1 MSTTLT
7 KTNFKEY
14 LICPKWLWL
23 KKRKP
28 ELYVEGEMSLFLEK
42 LIKDGYEVE
51 AYAQKLF
58 PEGVEVTGDKTALLS
73 KTSDLLQKHQ
83 TMFQATFQT
92 EDGLFAKVDVLA
104 FNDVTQ
110 KWDLYEIKASS
121 EIKTDLQHNHLKDIT
136 FQTITVEDA
145 GVAVGSS
152 YIIHINKEYRRSG
165 DINPKEL
172 FVIEDV
178 TAEVQGDK
186 ENVRLEINEALSLLN
201 KEEVS
206 FDGCECLYKSHGQRC
221 DSFELFNPKVPK
233 YSVHHI
239 VAGKKLQN
247 LLDDN
252 ILDIKDIP
260 EDFDLTDIQRGK
272 VVLQKS
278 GKPLIDLEAIRNTLS
293 SLTFPLYFLDY
304 ETFGKPYPVLDGYKT
319 NQQIVFQVS
328 LHIVQENGDIEH
340 YEYLGNDFET
350 ATTGLLEMMREK
362 IGLTG
367 SVIVWNEG
375 FEKGRNKELAEI
387 HPEHADFLE
396 DINRRVHDLMLVFKK
411 DYLHPDFFGS
421 ASIKKVLPVLLPE
434 LSYKN
439 LEIQD
444 GTMALSEWERSTKD
458 SVSSTERE
466 SIRENLLKY
475 CKLDTLAMVEIWKV
489 LRKIVG

>member
-1 MSTTLT
+1 MSITLT
-7 KTNFKEY
+7 KTDFKEY

-23 KKRKP
+23 KKKRP
-28 ELYVEGEMSLFLEK
+28 ELYVGGEMSLFLEK

-51 AYAQKLF
+51 GYAQKLF
-58 PEGVEVTGDKTALLS
+58 PEGVEVASDKATLLFRE
-73 KTSDLLQKHQ
+73 SDLLRERQ
-83 TMFQATFQT
+83 TMFQVTFQT
-92 EDGLFAKVDVLA
+92 ENGLFAKVDVLA
-104 FNDVTQ
+104 FNNSTQ

-136 FQTITVEDA
+136 FQTIAVEEA
-145 GVAVGSS
+145 GVSVGSS
-152 YIIHINKEYRRSG
+152 YIVHINKEYRRSG
-165 DINPKEL
+165 DINPREL
-172 FVIEDV
+172 FVIKNV
-178 TAEVQGDK
+178 TDEVQADK
-186 ENVRLEINEALSLLN
+186 ENVRIEINEALSLLS
-201 KEEVS
+201 KDDIS
-206 FDGCECLYKSHGQRC
+206 FDGCDCLYRSHGQRC

-233 YSVHHI
+233 YSVHH
-239 VAGKKLQN
+239 VVTGKKLQN

-260 EDFDLTDIQRGK
+260 EDFDLTDIQREK

-278 GKPLIDLEAIRNTLS
+278 GKPLINIGSIQETLS

-304 ETFGKPYPVLDGYKT
+304 ETFGKPYPVLDGYRV

-340 YEYLGNDFET
+340 CEYLGDDFET

-362 IGLTG
+362 ISPLG

-387 HPEHADFLE
+387 HPEYADFLE
-396 DINRRVHDLMLVFKK
+396 DINHRVHDLMLVFKK
-411 DYLHPDFFGS
+411 DYLHPEFFGS
-421 ASIKKVLPVLLPE
+421 ASIKRVLPVLLPE

-444 GTMALSEWERSTKD
+444 GTMALSEWERSTKND
-458 SVSSTERE
+458 IGSEERD

-489 LRKIVG
+489 LRKFSE

>member
-1 MSTTLT
+1 MITLT
-7 KTNFKEY
+7 KTDFKEY
-14 LICPKWLWL
+14 LICPKWLWV
-23 KKRKP
+23 KKKKP

-51 AYAQKLF
+51 GYAQKLF
-58 PEGVEVTGDKTALLS
+58 PDGVEVTGDKATLIA
-73 KTSDLLQKHQ
+73 KTNDLLQEHK

-92 EDGLFAKVDVLA
+92 EKGLFAKVDILA
-104 FNDVTQ
+104 FNNETQ

-136 FQTITVEDA
+136 FQTITVEES
-145 GVAVGSS
+145 GVDVGSS
-152 YIIHINKEYRRSG
+152 YIVHINKEYRRNG
-165 DINPKEL
+165 DINPSEL
-172 FVIEDV
+172 FIIEDV
-178 TAEVQGDK
+178 TDKVQADK
-186 ENVRLEINEALSLLN
+186 ENVRLEINEAISLLS

-206 FDGCECLYKSHGQRC
+206 FDGCECLYRSHGQRC

-239 VAGKKLQN
+239 VTGKKLQS

-252 ILDIKDIP
+252 ILDVKDIP
-260 EDFDLTDIQRGK
+260 DDFDLTDIQRGK

-278 GKPLIDLEAIRNTLS
+278 GKPLIDTDSIRETLS
-293 SLTFPLYFLDY
+293 NLTFPLYFLDY

-328 LHIVQENGDIEH
+328 IHIVQENGDIEH
-340 YEYLGNDFET
+340 CEYLGNDFET
-350 ATTGLLEMMREK
+350 STTGLLEMMREK
-362 IGLTG
+362 ISPTG

-387 HPEHADFLE
+387 HPEYADFLE
-396 DINRRVHDLMLVFKK
+396 DINRRVYDLMLVFKK
-411 DYLHPDFFGS
+411 DYLHPDCFGS

-444 GTMALSEWERSTKD
+444 GTMALSEWERSTTD
-458 SVSSTERE
+458 SVSPAERE

-475 CKLDTLAMVEIWKV
+475 CELDTLAMVEIWKV
-489 LRKIVG
+489 LRKVVD

>member
-1 MSTTLT
+1 MYLT
-7 KTNFKEY
+7 KTDFKEY
-14 LICPKWLWL
+14 LICPKWLWV
-23 KKRKP
+23 KKKKP

-51 AYAQKLF
+51 GYAQKLF
-58 PEGVEVTGDKTALLS
+58 PDGTEITGDKPTLIA
-73 KTSDLLQKHQ
+73 KTNNLLQEHK

-92 EDGLFAKVDVLA
+92 ENGLFAKVDVLS
-104 FNDVTQ
+104 FNNETQ

-136 FQTITVEDA
+136 FQTITAKES
-145 GVAVGSS
+145 GVDVGNS
-152 YIIHINKEYRRSG
+152 YIIHINKEYRRNG
-165 DINPKEL
+165 DINPSEL
-172 FVIEDV
+172 FIIEDV
-178 TAEVQGDK
+178 TDKVQADK
-186 ENVRLEINEALSLLN
+186 ENVRLEINEALSLFS

-206 FDGCECLYKSHGQRC
+206 IDGCECLYKSHGQRC
-221 DSFELFNPKVPK
+221 DSFELFNPSVPK

-239 VAGKKLQN
+239 VGGKKLQS

-252 ILDIKDIP
+252 ILDVKDIP
-260 EDFDLTDIQRGK
+260 DDFDLTDIQRGK

-278 GKPLIDLEAIRNTLS
+278 GKPLIDTNSIRGTLS
-293 SLTFPLYFLDY
+293 NLTFPLYFLDY

-340 YEYLGNDFET
+340 CEYLGNDFET
-350 ATTGLLEMMREK
+350 STTGLLEMMREK
-362 IGLTG
+362 IGPTG

-387 HPEHADFLE
+387 HPEYADFLE
-396 DINRRVHDLMLVFKK
+396 DINRRVYDLMLVFKK
-411 DYLHPDFFGS
+411 DYLHPDCFGS

-458 SVSSTERE
+458 GVSSTERE

-489 LRKIVG
+489 LKKTVSE

>member
-1 MSTTLT
+1 MITFT
-7 KTNFKEY
+7 KTDFKEY
-14 LICPKWLWL
+14 LICPKWLWV
-23 KKRKP
+23 KKKKP

-51 AYAQKLF
+51 GYAQKLF
-58 PEGVEVTGDKTALLS
+58 PDGIEVTGDKPALLT
-73 KTSDLLQKHQ
+73 KTADLLQEHR

-92 EDGLFAKVDVLA
+92 TNGLFAKVDVLA
-104 FNDVTQ
+104 FNSETQ

-136 FQTITVEDA
+136 FQTITVEES
-145 GVAVGSS
+145 GVDVGNS
-152 YIIHINKEYRRSG
+152 YIVHINKEYRRNG
-165 DINPKEL
+165 DINPSEL
-172 FVIEDV
+172 FIIEDV
-178 TAEVQGDK
+178 TDKVQEDK
-186 ENVRLEINEALSLLN
+186 ENVRLEINEALSLLS

-221 DSFELFNPKVPK
+221 DSFELFNPSVPK

-239 VAGKKLQN
+239 VAGKKLQS

-260 EDFDLTDIQRGK
+260 DDFDLTDIQRGK

-278 GKPLIDLEAIRNTLS
+278 GKPLIDTDSIRETLS
-293 SLTFPLYFLDY
+293 NLTFPLYFLDY

-340 YEYLGNDFET
+340 CEYLGHDFET
-350 ATTGLLEMMREK
+350 STTGLLEMMREK
-362 IGLTG
+362 IGSTG

-387 HPEHADFLE
+387 HPEYADFLE
-396 DINRRVHDLMLVFKK
+396 DINRRVYDLMLVFKK
-411 DYLHPDFFGS
+411 DYLHPDCFGS
-421 ASIKKVLPVLLPE
+421 ASIKKVLPVLLPD

-444 GTMALSEWERSTKD
+444 GTMALSEWERSTTD
-458 SVSSTERE
+458 SVSPTERE

-489 LRKIVG
+489 LRKVVD